1 MLTDTQGDLQGS
13 CGPTET
19 RTSRTQERYWVLENG
34 SGEVKS
40 GRKALRSCLDEAQQ
54 KRTVMALLLLFG
66 LVLLASVQCSAVKN
80 CHPGCSCEVESFGL
94 FDSFSLTRVDCR
106 GLGPSAN
113 MPIPIPLDTTHLD
126 LSSNAMGP
134 LSDTMLA
141 GPGYTTL
148 VSLDLSSNGITEVS
162 PSALSKLRYL
172 ETLDLSH
179 NNLESL
185 SSGCFSGLPLAEVDL
200 SHNSFQEFDLA
211 MFTTKV
217 NGEPVSIDLSENK
230 LESVSATLHGRVL
243 YIQSLNLSANQLL
256 NVPRLAGLPL
266 RYLNLDANPIT
277 HIKEGAFAKLKDLV
291 YLSISGLHELQEIEP
306 QSFKGLLSLQVLDL
320 SNNPKLKTLSP
331 AVFSGLDSLQELNLS
346 GTGVTSLPNNMLTH
360 LPSLKSITLRDN
372 IQCWRTQKQGQ
383 FHRQLGQV
391 QHNEVLSCNAEGIV
405 L

>member
-1 MLTDTQGDLQGS
+1 
-13 CGPTET
+13 
-19 RTSRTQERYWVLENG
+19 
-34 SGEVKS
+34 
-40 GRKALRSCLDEAQQ
+40 
-54 KRTVMALLLLFG
+54 MALLLLFG